1 MAVSDVTA
9 RAADDRTLMV
19 VPTYNEALNIAE
31 IVERVLRVDPAVDVL
46 VVDDNSPDG
55 TALIVERLAEE
66 HPRVR
71 LLRRTAKS
79 GRGDAVMAGFRAGLA
94 DEQYGHFAEM
104 DADLS
109 HEPEALPDLMAAAAR
124 ADIVVGSRYVKGG
137 RIQGWGAH
145 RRAWS
150 WLSNRI
156 IAVVLRTPIA
166 DNTNGFRLYSRAAVE
181 TLASATL
188 REKGFIA
195 LSEWTFVLA
204 RAGYRFT
211 DVPVLFTDRTRG
223 TSNMSAAEAV
233 GALRALVRLRTRPR
247 R

>member
-1 MAVSDVTA
+1 MIDETTQ
-9 RAADDRTLMV
+9 AADDRTLVV
-19 VPTYNEALNIAE
+19 VPTFNEAPNIAE
-31 IVERVLRVDPAVDVL
+31 MVERILRIDAALDVL

-55 TALIVERLAEE
+55 TALIVEGLAEQ
-66 HPRVR
+66 HPEVR

-79 GRGDAVMAGFRAGLA
+79 GRGNAVMAGFRMGLEG
-94 DEQYGHFAEM
+94 DQYGHFAEM

-109 HEPEALPDLMAAAAR
+109 HEPESLPDLMAAAAH
-124 ADIVVGSRYVKGG
+124 ADVVVGSRYVKGG

-150 WLSNRI
+150 WMSNRI

-204 RAGYRFT
+204 RAGYRFA
-211 DVPVLFTDRTRG
+211 DVPVLFIDRTRG
-223 TSNMSAAEAV
+223 TSNMSASEAL
-233 GALRALVRLRTRPR
+233 GALRALVRLRMRPR
-247 R
+247 G

>member
-1 MAVSDVTA
+1 
-9 RAADDRTLMV
+9 
-19 VPTYNEALNIAE
+19 
-31 IVERVLRVDPAVDVL
+31 
-46 VVDDNSPDG
+46 
-55 TALIVERLAEE
+55 
-66 HPRVR
+66 
-71 LLRRTAKS
+71 
-79 GRGDAVMAGFRAGLA
+79 
-94 DEQYGHFAEM
+94 M

-137 RIQGWGAH
+137 RIQGWGPH

-204 RAGYRFT
+204 RAGYRFA

-223 TSNMSAAEAV
+223 TSNMSAGEAI
-233 GALRALVRLRTRPR
+233 GALRALVRLRMRPR

>member
-1 MAVSDVTA
+1 
-9 RAADDRTLMV
+9 
-19 VPTYNEALNIAE
+19 
-31 IVERVLRVDPAVDVL
+31 
-46 VVDDNSPDG
+46 
-55 TALIVERLAEE
+55 
-66 HPRVR
+66 VR

-79 GRGDAVMAGFRAGLA
+79 GRGDAVMAGFRAGLER
-94 DEQYGHFAEM
+94 EQYGQFAEM

-109 HEPEALPDLMAAAAR
+109 HEPEALPDLMAAATG
-124 ADIVVGSRYVKGG
+124 ADVVVGSRYVNGG

-204 RAGYRFT
+204 RAGYRFA

-233 GALRALVRLRTRPR
+233 GALRALVRLRMRPR

>member
-1 MAVSDVTA
+1 MT
-9 RAADDRTLMV
+9 ADDRTLVV
-19 VPTYNEALNIAE
+19 VPTFNEALNIAE
-31 IVERVLRVDPAVDVL
+31 VVERILRIGPAFDVL

-55 TALIVERLAEE
+55 TARIVEGMAVEQ
-66 HPRVR
+66 PRVR
-71 LLRRTAKS
+71 LMRRTAKS
-79 GRGDAVMAGFRAGLA
+79 GRGDAVMAGFRDGLA
-94 DEQYGHFAEM
+94 RGTYGHFAEM

-109 HEPEALPDLMAAAAR
+109 HEPESLPDLQAAAAH
-124 ADIVVGSRYVKGG
+124 ADIVVGSRYVKGA
-137 RIQGWGAH
+137 RVRGWGPH

-156 IAVVLRTPIA
+156 IALALRTPVA

-181 TLASATL
+181 TLASANL

-204 RAGYRFT
+204 RAGYRFA
-211 DVPVLFTDRTRG
+211 DVPVLFIDRTRG

-233 GALRALVRLRTRPR
+233 GAVRALVRLRMRPR